1 MIKQR
6 INWEFLWHHLMLTRG
21 SDSKGYVFTQ
31 NFLTTSRAFEIF
43 SFSLFFVLVLKPRES
58 SRHPARH
65 THSRA
70 RKNRRKKT
78 TDGLDGIILNTLLL
92 WFRANFRSWV
102 GDADVD
108 GPDATGP
115 SPRWEWATRF
125 SSSARAINIWRS
137 HLRFYQTLVVAL
149 KRKRHFKL

>member
-1 MIKQR
+1 MASFAYTWIWLQGLC
-6 INWEFLWHHLMLTRG
+6 FY
-21 SDSKGYVFTQ
+21 SKLSYDFKSIR
-31 NFLTTSRAFEIF
+31 NIFFF
-43 SFSLFFVLVLKPRES
+43 SFLCFGFEAAGVITSPCTPHALACKEKP
-58 SRHPARH
+58 
-65 THSRA
+65 
-70 RKNRRKKT
+70 KKENNWRP
-78 TDGLDGIILNTLLL
+78 LDGIILNTLLL
-92 WFRANFRSWV
+92 WFHANFRSWV